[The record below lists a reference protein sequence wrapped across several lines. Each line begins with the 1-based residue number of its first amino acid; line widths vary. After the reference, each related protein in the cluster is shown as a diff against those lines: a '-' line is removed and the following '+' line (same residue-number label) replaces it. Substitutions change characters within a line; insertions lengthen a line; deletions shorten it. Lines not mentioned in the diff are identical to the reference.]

1 MDALP
6 DIHDGFFD
14 GLWRSDDKQVHLFMR
29 TDAGLRS
36 TIVLKE
42 VERLNVSNFREGN
55 IVFDVSL
62 VEPCMLTAG
71 HIERLYQCQNNAE
84 LVQQLLASAQQ
95 KGLSALEV
103 NPSYGAECVA
113 LFKTLE
119 ILPSHLLPPASA
131 QS

>member
-1 MDALP
+1 MDVLP

-14 GLWRSDDKQVHLFMR
+14 GLWRSEDKQIRLFLR
-29 TDAGLRS
+29 TDAGLCS
-36 TIVLKE
+36 TIVLRD

-62 VEPCMLTAG
+62 VEPSMVTAE
-71 HIERLYQCQNNAE
+71 HIEQLYGCQPNDAA
-84 LVQQLLASAQQ
+84 LVHRFLTSVKQ
-95 KGLSALEV
+95 KGLSVLEV

-119 ILPSHLLPPASA
+119 ILPSHVLPPA
-131 QS
+131 